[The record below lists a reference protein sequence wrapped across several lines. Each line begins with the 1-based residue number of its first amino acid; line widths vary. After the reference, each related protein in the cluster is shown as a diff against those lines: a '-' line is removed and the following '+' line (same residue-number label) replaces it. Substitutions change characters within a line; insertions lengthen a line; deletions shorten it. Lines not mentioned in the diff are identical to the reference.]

1 MRNEAYSLL
10 LSAARAACDAET
22 NRADAEA
29 VHAQRA
35 LALAATQLRA
45 LTEASGT
52 AAAGRVAWQRERL
65 VLRGEIEAARALAAD
80 AAGELASTQRESA
93 AVLRERAALVALQ
106 SEARKWEAET
116 MESERSRA
124 SDDLV
129 GGGAVRAR
137 IVRRGAAPDDS
148 REAVLA
154 ATEHI
159 ARLRGELAVALEK
172 VDENDSERSD
182 FAAKLRSVHL
192 LELKS
197 TRAEHAAALEFT
209 QRAHADALR
218 GVEDALAECRRKRAD
233 ELRRSIENVGAM
245 QVQHAEALAAAEAR
259 GARRVDEADGT
270 EGGAAQEGTASA
282 KKKRRKRKK
291 KKKNAGAASA
301 EAPAGGEAAATKDGE

>member
-1 MRNEAYSLL
+1 MLDDARMPREA
-10 LSAARAACDAET
+10 
-22 NRADAEA
+22 
-29 VHAQRA
+29 
-35 LALAATQLRA
+35 
-45 LTEASGT
+45 
-52 AAAGRVAWQRERL
+52 
-65 VLRGEIEAARALAAD
+65 AAD

-124 SDDLV
+124 YEDVIANS
-129 GGGAVRAR
+129 
-137 IVRRGAAPDDS
+137 AAS
-148 REAVLA
+148 EAVLS

-259 GARRVDEADGT
+259 GARRVDEAAS

>member
-1 MRNEAYSLL
+1 
-10 LSAARAACDAET
+10 
-22 NRADAEA
+22 
-29 VHAQRA
+29 
-35 LALAATQLRA
+35 
-45 LTEASGT
+45 
-52 AAAGRVAWQRERL
+52 
-65 VLRGEIEAARALAAD
+65 
-80 AAGELASTQRESA
+80 
-93 AVLRERAALVALQ
+93 VLRERAALVALQ

-124 SDDLV
+124 YEDVIANS
-129 GGGAVRAR
+129 
-137 IVRRGAAPDDS
+137 AAS
-148 REAVLA
+148 EAVLA